1 MASVCL
7 AMPPSRAHMGS
18 GVKEMGNMWDAAIIA
33 GQNIFHGWFPLAQLE
48 NWVKKWVGGESSDS
62 KEGEKAA
69 EKVRAFPRMEE
80 GGRCGENAEE
90 IRGLGCLFGDQE

>member
-1 MASVCL
+1 M
-7 AMPPSRAHMGS
+7 
-18 GVKEMGNMWDAAIIA
+18 
-33 GQNIFHGWFPLAQLE
+33 
-48 NWVKKWVGGESSDS
+48 GGESSDS